1 MPSLTDSI
9 LVGNVD
15 RLRLVVRLADPE
27 MLRLLPV
34 VLVAPLHGHE
44 VRVGL
49 LAEHGAEGEDGLVA
63 VGQGAVQAVVAVP
76 REQHLCQLLLHVN
89 L

>member
-1 MPSLTDSI
+1 MTNDGKYSLTDSI
-9 LVGNVD
+9 LIGNVD
-15 RLRLVVRLADPE
+15 CLRFVVRLTDSE
-27 MLRLLPV
+27 VLRLLSV

-49 LAEHGAEGEDGLVA
+49 FAKYRAEGEDRLVA

-76 REQHLCQLLLHVN
+76 RE
-89 L
+89 